1 MDSQHTAPTADQAH
15 GTLRLGPTQH
25 PVPSNLLLQGH
36 KAVSISHNG
45 MLYTLQATKLGKLIL
60 TK

>member
-1 MDSQHTAPTADQAH
+1 MDSQHTASTISQAH
-15 GTLRLGPTQH
+15 GAMRPGPTQQ
-25 PVPSNLLLQGH
+25 PVPSTALLQGH